1 MRLTLTLIA
10 ILAAPMASAQ
20 SNTSISDQLRE
31 LGIAAPADPD
41 AQVYDGPDIIAD
53 GSGEKWA
60 DEATR
65 PQISREF
72 TRYRDRDRNYRS
84 RQRSYGRDR

>member
-1 MRLTLTLIA
+1 MKLTLALMA

-20 SNTSISDQLRE
+20 SNTSIADQLRE

-41 AQVYDGPDIIAD
+41 AQVYDGPDIIAE

-60 DEATR
+60 EEETR
-65 PQISREF
+65 PQISRTT
-72 TRYRDRDRNYRS
+72 TRHRDRGRDYRS
-84 RQRSYGRDR
+84 RQRSYDRNR